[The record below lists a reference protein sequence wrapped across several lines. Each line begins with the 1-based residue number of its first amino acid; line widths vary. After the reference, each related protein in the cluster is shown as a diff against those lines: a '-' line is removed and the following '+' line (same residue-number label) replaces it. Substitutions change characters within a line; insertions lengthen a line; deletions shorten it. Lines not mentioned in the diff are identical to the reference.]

1 MLFALCKGCFERK
14 IKDWVGHEGDL
25 SDLSS
30 LHWVH
35 HQITSTELEIA
46 GARTGPCPRGVGCRE
61 GGVNELLASNPMHV
75 FAQGWHSPFRSIH

>member
-46 GARTGPCPRGVGCRE
+46 GARTGVGCRE
-61 GGVNELLASNPMHV
+61 GGVNELMASNPIHV
-75 FAQGWHSPFRSIH
+75 FAQGWHSPFRSIR